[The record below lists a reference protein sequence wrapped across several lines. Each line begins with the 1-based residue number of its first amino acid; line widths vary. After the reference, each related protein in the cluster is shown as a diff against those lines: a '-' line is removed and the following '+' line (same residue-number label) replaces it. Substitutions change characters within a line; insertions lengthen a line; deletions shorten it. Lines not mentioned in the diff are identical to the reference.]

1 MEKVK
6 GATTCVVCGREFP
19 LIIEEHYTARDPEK
33 KGVLPALTGQE
44 ESVMWDAFDCPHC
57 GCQNIMQPR
66 KPEVCPCD
74 YGICDECGCEEEEEE
89 DPAPEPKEQECNAK
103 TPVAEMVDFLMAFCN
118 KHECIEGKCPLCTKD
133 FCCGR
138 GKWFDT
144 KMSDEE
150 IKAAYKVA
158 RDAK

>member
-6 GATTCVVCGREFP
+6 GATTCVVCGRDFP
-19 LIIEEHYTARDPEK
+19 LMAEEHYIAKDPSREGSIFTLVGTDK
-33 KGVLPALTGQE
+33 TSE
-44 ESVMWDAFDCPHC
+44 YDAFDCPHC

-74 YGICDECGCEEEEEE
+74 YGICDECGCEEEED
-89 DPAPEPKEQECNAK
+89 DPAPESKEQECDTK

-150 IKAAYKVA
+150 IKAAYKIA